1 MLRQGHFY
9 VPAQPVLVNS
19 SQSVQTSEKGT
30 PTLTDSDLA
39 DFVTRT
45 TYDDVSDTA
54 RIQLKCPRS
63 AHSGEVVRVPL
74 ATDRLCLLNRGA
86 FEFRTWPGSPVCG
99 IEADS
104 QLGRVEPRADNLW
117 SSTTDGYYSEDTQ
130 GRR

>member
-19 SQSVQTSEKGT
+19 SQSVHTSEKGT
-30 PTLTDSDLA
+30 PTMTDSDLA

-74 ATDRLCLLNRGA
+74 ATDTAVSFESRGVRIQDLA
-86 FEFRTWPGSPVCG
+86 RKPSLRDRSRFAVGSG
-99 IEADS
+99 GAA
-104 QLGRVEPRADNLW
+104 GR
-117 SSTTDGYYSEDTQ
+117 
-130 GRR
+130 